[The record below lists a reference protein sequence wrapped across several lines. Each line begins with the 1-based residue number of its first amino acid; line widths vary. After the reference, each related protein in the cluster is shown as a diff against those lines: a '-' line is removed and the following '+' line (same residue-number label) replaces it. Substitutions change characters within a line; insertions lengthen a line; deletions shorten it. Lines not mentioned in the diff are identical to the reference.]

1 MNKFKSICTDVH
13 TQNKKFLHNIYTD
26 RQINCSSVKSSEQP
40 IEDEKIFRYG
50 DITFRFTGTGFRTPE
65 QTVLFIFVP
74 EQLLPGGY
82 DVMCHKT
89 AYEDYLLRLLADPV
103 NALSDG
109 LQNEH
114 KDAREKAA
122 FSMQT
127 PGAVVQ
133 GRNGCIYVE
142 EKKAFRLR
150 ISFRFPLINGTGING
165 KSGYKG
171 VKLLLATIC
180 DLLAGLDRD
189 AFIEHI
195 RVYARQ
201 LAIRR
206 FLKENHLLA
215 FVADGSVL
223 PRQGDTDTRMEGA
236 VPFQTPPGLQVSI
249 PMPEGGIMTGM
260 GLKRGITIITG
271 GGYSGKSTLLD
282 ALEQGIYFHAK
293 GDGREYVIMDETAC
307 KIYAEDGRYI
317 PPMDISPFF
326 SYMPGNDRHNFRTL
340 HASGS
345 VSQAANIIEAVY
357 GGSRCLLID
366 EDTSATNFM
375 IRDEGMR
382 RLVKKEPI
390 VPYTDRIEEL
400 KAKGI
405 STILVIGGSSEYL
418 KYGDCI
424 LLLEDYHVYDK
435 TEEVCQNSQNR
446 QNSNRLSPVGGKD
459 VSDGAY
465 SWTEKKYLLN
475 VAQGKEFYC
484 SQCVQIENARYIKI
498 DDYVADITRL
508 TAVMTDGQINSL
520 TWLLE
525 KLLTEEGGEEI
536 DLNVRCRR
544 AVEELFSKSMD
555 VVLSSHVHKYEL
567 CLEQVRSLD
576 LLMAVCRMRNL

>member
-13 TQNKKFLHNIYTD
+13 TLNKRHLHNIYTD
-26 RQINCSSVKSSEQP
+26 RQTGI
-40 IEDEKIFRYG
+40 IEDEKIFQYREV
-50 DITFRFTGTGFRTPE
+50 TFRFAGTGFRTPE
-65 QTVLFIFVP
+65 QTVLFVFVP
-74 EQLLPGGY
+74 EQILPGGY
-82 DVMCHKT
+82 TAISHKT
-89 AYEDYLLRLLADPV
+89 AHEDYLLRLLAVPV

-109 LQNEH
+109 LQNEQ

-142 EKKAFRLR
+142 EKQAFRLR

-165 KSGYKG
+165 KSSYQGI
-171 VKLLLATIC
+171 KLLLDTIC
-180 DLLAGLDRD
+180 DLLSGSDRE
-189 AFIEHI
+189 AFGEHI
-195 RVYARQ
+195 EVYARQ
-201 LAIRR
+201 LVIRR

-215 FVADGSVL
+215 FVADGSIL
-223 PRQGDTDTRMEGA
+223 PRQGDTDSPLEGA
-236 VPFQTPPGLQVSI
+236 VPFQTPPGLQVNI
-249 PMPEGGIMTGM
+249 PMPDGGIMTGM
-260 GLKRGITIITG
+260 GLRRGITIITG

-282 ALEQGIYFHAK
+282 ALEQGIYFHVK

-326 SYMPGNDRHNFRTL
+326 SYMPGKDRHNFRTL

-357 GGSRCLLID
+357 GGCRCLLID

-400 KAKGI
+400 RAKGI

-418 KYGDCI
+418 RYGDCI
-424 LLLEDYHVYDK
+424 LLLEDYCVYDK
-435 TEEVCQNSQNR
+435 TEEVCQNSKK
-446 QNSNRLSPVGGKD
+446 LSAAGGKD
-459 VSDGAY
+459 TIDEAY
-465 SWTEKKYLLN
+465 SWTEKKYLPN
-475 VAQGKEFYC
+475 IAQGKEFYC

-498 DDYVADITRL
+498 DDHVADITRL
-508 TAVMTDGQINSL
+508 TAVVTGGQINSL

-525 KLLTEEGGEEI
+525 KLLTEEGGEEN

-544 AVEELFSKSMD
+544 AVEELFSESMD
-555 VVLSSHVHKYEL
+555 VVLSSHAHKYEL

-576 LLMAVCRMRNL
+576 LLMAACRMRNL

>member
-13 TQNKKFLHNIYTD
+13 TLNKRHLHNIYTD
-26 RQINCSSVKSSEQP
+26 RQTGI
-40 IEDEKIFRYG
+40 IEDEKIFQYREV
-50 DITFRFTGTGFRTPE
+50 TFRFAGTGFRTPE
-65 QTVLFIFVP
+65 QMVLFVFVP
-74 EQLLPGGY
+74 EQILPGGY
-82 DVMCHKT
+82 TAISHKT
-89 AYEDYLLRLLADPV
+89 AHEDYLLRLLAVPV

-109 LQNEH
+109 LQNEQ

-142 EKKAFRLR
+142 EKQAFRLR

-165 KSGYKG
+165 KSSYQGI
-171 VKLLLATIC
+171 KLLLDTIC
-180 DLLAGLDRD
+180 DLLSGLDRE
-189 AFIEHI
+189 AFGEHI
-195 RVYARQ
+195 EVYARQ
-201 LAIRR
+201 LVIRR

-215 FVADGSVL
+215 FVADGSIL
-223 PRQGDTDTRMEGA
+223 PRQGDTDSPLEGA
-236 VPFQTPPGLQVSI
+236 VPFQTPPGLQVNI
-249 PMPEGGIMTGM
+249 PMPDGGIMTGM
-260 GLKRGITIITG
+260 GLRRGITIITG

-282 ALEQGIYFHAK
+282 ALEQGIYFHVK

-326 SYMPGNDRHNFRTL
+326 SYMPGKDRHNFRTL

-357 GGSRCLLID
+357 GGCRCLLID

-400 KAKGI
+400 RAKGI

-418 KYGDCI
+418 KFGDCI
-424 LLLEDYHVYDK
+424 LLLEDYCVYDK
-435 TEEVCQNSQNR
+435 TEEVCQNSKK
-446 QNSNRLSPVGGKD
+446 LSAAGGKD
-459 VSDGAY
+459 TIDEAY
-465 SWTEKKYLLN
+465 SWTEKKYLPN
-475 VAQGKEFYC
+475 IAQGKEFYC

-498 DDYVADITRL
+498 DDHVADITRL
-508 TAVMTDGQINSL
+508 TAVMTGGQINSL

-525 KLLTEEGGEEI
+525 KLLTEEGGEEN

-544 AVEELFSKSMD
+544 AVEELFSESMD
-555 VVLSSHVHKYEL
+555 VVLSSHAHKYEL

-576 LLMAVCRMRNL
+576 LLMAACRMRNL

>member
-13 TQNKKFLHNIYTD
+13 TLNKRHLHYIYTD
-26 RQINCSSVKSSEQP
+26 RQTGI
-40 IEDEKIFRYG
+40 IEDEKIFQYREV
-50 DITFRFTGTGFRTPE
+50 TFRFAGTGFRTPE
-65 QTVLFIFVP
+65 QTVLFVFVP
-74 EQLLPGGY
+74 EQILPGGY
-82 DVMCHKT
+82 TAISHKT
-89 AYEDYLLRLLADPV
+89 AYEDYLLRLLAVPV

-109 LQNEH
+109 LQNEQ

-142 EKKAFRLR
+142 EKQAFRLR
-150 ISFRFPLINGTGING
+150 ISFRFPLINGTGIHG
-165 KSGYKG
+165 KGSYKG
-171 VKLLLATIC
+171 IKLLLDTIC
-180 DLLAGLDRD
+180 DLLSGLDRE
-189 AFIEHI
+189 AFGEHI
-195 RVYARQ
+195 EVYARQ
-201 LAIRR
+201 LVIRR
-206 FLKENHLLA
+206 FLKKNHLLA
-215 FVADGSVL
+215 FVADGSIL
-223 PRQGDTDTRMEGA
+223 PRQGDTDSPLEGA
-236 VPFQTPPGLQVSI
+236 VPFQTPPGLQVNI
-249 PMPEGGIMTGM
+249 PMPDGGIMTGM
-260 GLKRGITIITG
+260 GLRRGITIITG

-282 ALEQGIYFHAK
+282 ALEQGIYFHVK

-326 SYMPGNDRHNFRTL
+326 SYMPGKDRHNFRTL

-357 GGSRCLLID
+357 GGCRCLLID

-400 KAKGI
+400 KAKGV

-418 KYGDCI
+418 KFGDCI
-424 LLLEDYHVYDK
+424 LLLEDYCVYDK
-435 TEEVCQNSQNR
+435 TEEVCQNSKK
-446 QNSNRLSPVGGKD
+446 LSAAGGKD
-459 VSDGAY
+459 AIDEAF
-465 SWTEKKYLLN
+465 SWTEKKYLPN
-475 VAQGKEFYC
+475 IAQGKEFYC

-498 DDYVADITRL
+498 DDHVADITRL
-508 TAVMTDGQINSL
+508 TAVVTGGQINSL

-525 KLLTEEGGEEI
+525 KLLTEKGGEEN

-544 AVEELFSKSMD
+544 AVEELFSESMD
-555 VVLSSHVHKYEL
+555 VVLSSHAHKYEL
-567 CLEQVRSLD
+567 CMEQVRSLD
-576 LLMAVCRMRNL
+576 LLMAACRMRNL